1 MAILNDLIEKR
12 TNMIAEYRKV
22 NDVFQQSKTEEDKV
36 KRENLYKEIEDLD
49 IQIERESKIEKV
61 ESLTAQFVEAVEKQS
76 VDEGV
81 DLTEAFVRTLK
92 EATST
97 AAVTIPTTIASDVL
111 NNLLGTSVIRKI
123 ASVKRIGNKE
133 SFPMRPDVA
142 AGAFVPEGTAP
153 TAEGLTYSAVNLTAK
168 RLVKE
173 LTFAE
178 SEFAGSTLD
187 LVAEIRALMTE
198 AFLKNDEN
206 FISGSGS
213 STVPYSLFEDITQSS
228 TSSVVGSLNFNDL
241 ITLQDDVDPKYH
253 NGACYLAN
261 TGIKTTIRT
270 TVDSNGNY
278 IVPKDWDEKTLLG
291 KPIYFSSYVPTTAPL
306 LFGNGKYYCIGD
318 RTDMDIKPIIDGDDQ
333 RKSLRSYL
341 ATMWTDG
348 KLAIPA
354 AWTKLVLAT

>member
-22 NDVFQQSKTEEDKV
+22 NDVFQQSKTEEDKT
-36 KRENLYKEIEDLD
+36 KRENLFKEIEDLD

-111 NNLLGTSVIRKI
+111 NNLLGISVIRKI

-206 FISGSGS
+206 FINGTRFSHSA
-213 STVPYSLFEDITQSS
+213 
-228 TSSVVGSLNFNDL
+228 
-241 ITLQDDVDPKYH
+241 LQFV
-253 NGACYLAN
+253 
-261 TGIKTTIRT
+261 
-270 TVDSNGNY
+270 
-278 IVPKDWDEKTLLG
+278 
-291 KPIYFSSYVPTTAPL
+291 
-306 LFGNGKYYCIGD
+306 
-318 RTDMDIKPIIDGDDQ
+318 
-333 RKSLRSYL
+333 
-341 ATMWTDG
+341 
-348 KLAIPA
+348 
-354 AWTKLVLAT
+354 